1 MFVQV
6 HMRHACAI
14 VWISQWVGVNVGMG
28 SWCGQKC
35 EWARLQGVSKDV
47 RAACVKPSD
56 LIMLQ
61 GLLFLYL
68 SVLLVTWMGMVHA
81 QRGVVAFLGS
91 WHQLILGT
99 TPC

>member
-1 MFVQV
+1 
-6 HMRHACAI
+6 
-14 VWISQWVGVNVGMG
+14 MG

-91 WHQLILGT
+91 WHQLIL
-99 TPC
+99 